1 MKRSSRY
8 GSIIILLLLWYVIAV
23 QLNNEFRMPNP
34 ADVGMR
40 MIRQL
45 ASPEFFNAVSVT
57 LFRSLAGLAVAFILA
72 LLSALLSSYH
82 EVAREM
88 LSPLILVTKSIPNIS
103 YIILVLIWFGR
114 EISAVIITFLIL
126 FPTFYSAFLEGLLS
140 IDEKLKK
147 VMRLYKER
155 PLREIKTVRLPMLRP
170 FIRGSLLSGV
180 GLAFKVG
187 VMAEIL
193 GQVSYGIGRELQYC
207 RTDLDMVGIFAWTG
221 WIIFI
226 LILLDWVIVKA
237 FDATNVCK

>member
-8 GSIIILLLLWYVIAV
+8 GSIILLLVIWYVIAI

-34 ADVGMR
+34 IDVGMR
-40 MIRQL
+40 MMLQL
-45 ASPEFFNAVSVT
+45 TSPEFFNAVSIT
-57 LFRSLAGLAVAFILA
+57 LIRSLAGLSIAFLLA
-72 LLSALLSSYH
+72 LLLALLSSYH
-82 EVAREM
+82 ELAREM
-88 LSPLILVTKSIPNIS
+88 LSPIILVTKSIPNIS

-147 VMRLYKER
+147 VMHLYKEKTCH
-155 PLREIKTVRLPMLRP
+155 EIRMVRLPMLRP
-170 FIRGSLLSGV
+170 FIRGSLLSGI

-221 WIIFI
+221 WIIVI
-226 LILLDWVIVKA
+226 LIILDWVIGKS
-237 FDATNVCK
+237 FDATDVKK

>member
-8 GSIIILLLLWYVIAV
+8 GSIILLLIVWYVIAI
-23 QLNNEFRMPNP
+23 QLNNEFRLPNP

-40 MIRQL
+40 MMQQL
-45 ASPEFFNAVSVT
+45 TSPEFFNAVSIT
-57 LFRSLAGLAVAFILA
+57 LIRSLVGLAVAFVLA
-72 LLSALLSSYH
+72 MLLALLSSYH
-82 EVAREM
+82 PLAREM
-88 LSPLILVTKSIPNIS
+88 LSPIILVTKSIPNIS

-114 EISAVIITFLIL
+114 EISAIIITFLIL
-126 FPTFYSAFLEGLLS
+126 FPAFYSAFLEGLLS
-140 IDEKLKK
+140 MDDKLKR
-147 VMRLYKER
+147 VMRLYKEKT
-155 PLREIKTVRLPMLRP
+155 LREIRMVRLPMLRP
-170 FIRGSLLSGV
+170 FIRGTLLSGI

-226 LILLDWVIVKA
+226 LIILDWVIGKF
-237 FDATNVCK
+237 FDATEV